1 MSDRR
6 PMLWIVMVLYH
17 KIRFCL
23 LVINAVKPR
32 SMGLLGL
39 LNLKTAQP
47 RGSYRPHSPAR
58 LLSGP
63 PPVSKTFLRVYP

>member
-32 SMGLLGL
+32 SMGLFISNRPNREVSTVPVCQHDFKAAL
-39 LNLKTAQP
+39 P
-47 RGSYRPHSPAR
+47 RGLVR
-58 LLSGP
+58 
-63 PPVSKTFLRVYP
+63 F

>member
-32 SMGLLGL
+32 SMGLF
-39 LNLKTAQP
+39 NLKSVQP
-47 RGSYRPHSPAR
+47 RGSHRPHRPAR

-63 PPVSKTFLRVYP
+63 PHGV